1 MGLIF
6 RDTHIFGM
14 KNPSFFIDF
23 PIGIL
28 YNESKASEF
37 KNLFYAAFG
46 GRKDLL
52 CASAF
57 YLTMAGSSIAE
68 T

>member
-1 MGLIF
+1 MIF

-23 PIGIL
+23 PSGIL

-46 GRKDLL
+46 GRKGD
-52 CASAF
+52 
-57 YLTMAGSSIAE
+57 GVKV
-68 T
+68 